1 MTVGKFCV
9 RETIVAKKDSNIVDV
24 AKLMRRH
31 HVGDVIVV
39 EERDGLA
46 VPIGIVTDRDLVM
59 EILAQELSPETV
71 AVGDIMSY
79 EMLVARESDSLWD
92 TLQQMRVKGVR
103 RVPVI
108 DGKGALAG
116 ILTLDDVLE
125 LLTDELAELAK
136 IVRREQEREY
146 KSRR

>member
-1 MTVGKFCV
+1 V